1 MHVSPH
7 SWVLSVSTCIF
18 PDLVMKLVENNFLV
32 FNVVVSEDD
41 MSLWA
46 RRVHIWRVSEDP
58 GEKGKAKGE
67 RKGERSDGTR
77 VLQQE
82 EQPSLGQW

>member
-1 MHVSPH
+1 MWANLLLGEPFITVSPH
-7 SWVLSVSTCIF
+7 SWVLFVSTCIF

-58 GEKGKAKGE
+58 GGKRQGE
-67 RKGERSDGTR
+67 GRTERR
-77 VLQQE
+77 AE
-82 EQPSLGQW
+82 